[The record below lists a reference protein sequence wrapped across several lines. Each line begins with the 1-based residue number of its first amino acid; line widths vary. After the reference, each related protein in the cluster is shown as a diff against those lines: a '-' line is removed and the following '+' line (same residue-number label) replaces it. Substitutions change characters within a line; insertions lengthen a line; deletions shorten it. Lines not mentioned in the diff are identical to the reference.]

1 MKKIVTAIL
10 ALALC
15 ASVAVATAGCGCEK
29 DKKTAKSTTS
39 TSNGQGYKI
48 EPTNPDFEEGEFGFY
63 RLNDKEVKVTV
74 YNGTAKNVEVP
85 KTVNG
90 ANVTVIGANLFQG
103 KDVESVKIPETVTE
117 IQKHAFSSCQ
127 NLTSVNLPKGLKVI
141 GENAFWNC
149 KKLTKI
155 ELPAT
160 LKKVEWYAFS
170 ATGISSVTIPESDTF
185 VTLNERVFFQCSN
198 LKEVT
203 LPLTITKIA
212 DDTFAECA
220 ADFKIKAY
228 TGSYGVSYAQSHN
241 IALEEL
247 PRK

>member
-15 ASVAVATAGCGCEK
+15 ASVAVASAGCGCEK
-29 DKKTAKSTTS
+29 DKKAAKSTTS
-39 TSNGQGYKI
+39 TSSGQGYKI

-63 RLNDKEVKVTV
+63 RLSDKEVKVTV
-74 YNGTAKNVEVP
+74 YNGKSKSVEIP
-85 KTVNG
+85 QTVNG
-90 ANVTVIGANLFQG
+90 ANVTVVGANLFQG
-103 KDVESVKIPETVTE
+103 KDIESVKIPETVTE

-127 NLTSVNLPKGLKVI
+127 NLTTVNLPKGLKVI

-149 KKLTKI
+149 KKLTSI
-155 ELPAT
+155 ALPDT

-170 ATGISSVTIPESDTF
+170 ATGLTSVTIPESKTF
-185 VTLNERVFFQCSN
+185 VTLNERVFFQCAG
-198 LKEVT
+198 LKEVI
-203 LPLTITKIA
+203 LPLSITKIA

-220 ADFKIKAY
+220 PDLTIKAY
-228 TGSYGVSYAQSHN
+228 TGSYGVSYAKSHN

-247 PRK
+247 PRN

>member
-1 MKKIVTAIL
+1 MFLKIFI
-10 ALALC
+10 
-15 ASVAVATAGCGCEK
+15 
-29 DKKTAKSTTS
+29 
-39 TSNGQGYKI
+39 
-48 EPTNPDFEEGEFGFY
+48 
-63 RLNDKEVKVTV
+63 
-74 YNGTAKNVEVP
+74 
-85 KTVNG
+85 
-90 ANVTVIGANLFQG
+90 
-103 KDVESVKIPETVTE
+103 
-117 IQKHAFSSCQ
+117 AFSSCQ